1 VWHGQGCTVACGKR
15 QVKVFL
21 APFTECPSSQQALD
35 QGEATRLLNKIK
47 DSARRDSKK
56 VKYERVVRAVQ
67 ATAAQ
72 AIEQLFRLESLLPPS
87 DLKTVRKLILD
98 WMLPAVR
105 ASVTLC

>member
-1 VWHGQGCTVACGKR
+1 MWHGQGCTVSCGKR
-15 QVKVFL
+15 QVKLFL
-21 APFTECPSSQQALD
+21 APFTERPSSQQALD

>member
-1 VWHGQGCTVACGKR
+1 MLVLR
-15 QVKVFL
+15 LIL
-21 APFTECPSSQQALD
+21 APFTERHSQALD

-56 VKYERVVRAVQ
+56 IKYERVVRAVQ

-72 AIEQLFRLESLLPPS
+72 AIEQLFRLESLLPPA

-105 ASVTLC
+105 VPQCHRATTQLTLPH